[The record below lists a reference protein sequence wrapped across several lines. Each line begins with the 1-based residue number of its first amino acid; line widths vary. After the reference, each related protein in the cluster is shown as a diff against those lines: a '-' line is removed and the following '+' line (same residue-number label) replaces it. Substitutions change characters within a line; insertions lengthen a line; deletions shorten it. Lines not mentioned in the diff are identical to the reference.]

1 LDPDT
6 EVIVTAE
13 GDEYAQRSIRLLE
26 AVGFRHIRGYL
37 SGGINAW
44 RAAGLQVGT
53 TPALNVP
60 GVAERLKKK
69 EVVLLDVRD
78 PAEWEAGHVEGSIHV
93 PYQQLREEVPNEIRN
108 VDKPLAVACTGG
120 IRSAMAASLLKRAGV
135 KNVEHVA
142 DGGVPNLED
151 EGIDLVRGD

>member
-1 LDPDT
+1 
-6 EVIVTAE
+6 
-13 GDEYAQRSIRLLE
+13 GDEYAHRSIRLLE

-44 RAAGLQVGT
+44 RAAGLQVDT
-53 TPALNVP
+53 TPALNVS

-78 PAEWEAGHVEGSIHV
+78 PAEWEAGHVEYSIHV

-120 IRSAMAASLLKRAGV
+120 IRSTMAASLLKRAGV

-142 DGGVPNLED
+142 DGGVPNLEG

>member
-1 LDPDT
+1 
-6 EVIVTAE
+6 
-13 GDEYAQRSIRLLE
+13 
-26 AVGFRHIRGYL
+26 
-37 SGGINAW
+37 
-44 RAAGLQVGT
+44 
-53 TPALNVP
+53 VP
-60 GVAERLKKK
+60 GVAERLKKN

-93 PYQQLREEVPNEIRN
+93 PYQQLREEVPNEVRN

-135 KNVEHVA
+135 ENVEHVA

-151 EGIDLVRGD
+151 EGIDLVRGN